1 MAWCSSDLVG
11 RVPRPAQCWIWLAV
25 LRPRNSARSSSGA
38 PTISASGLAYG
49 GHPSGG
55 RAAPGAQQRS
65 HCLPLPAAARDGRA
79 VLAKRLA
86 SGPDGVQRV
95 TLGPTA
101 TGGPLGSAHLDDPL
115 TTLLQHRCQAGAEAA
130 RSLDRPQATA
140 NNVTVREVEQL
151 LVAGGVGAGG
161 GVGEDPAEMGQSPWV
176 NKP

>member
-1 MAWCSSDLVG
+1 MA
-11 RVPRPAQCWIWLAV
+11 AQLCPQLLGSTDDQRLELAD
-25 LRPRNSARSSSGA
+25 
-38 PTISASGLAYG
+38 G

-140 NNVTVREVEQL
+140 NNVTVMPAFDLDRRPRPAWSEADAV
-151 LVAGGVGAGG
+151 VSGVTAGGARSSVAEQWRRGRCGGHGA
-161 GVGEDPAEMGQSPWV
+161 
-176 NKP
+176 